1 MSVVIKAAAAV
12 EKKRY
17 SPKKRLIII
26 EEEDPQ
32 PAHIESVPAP
42 EKRLITVRERDVV
55 VLEEPNAAA
64 PPQNSIWMQMCRI
77 PKVTTPIVWEG
88 IEDISDD
95 EDDTPQAAG
104 RRLSQLKAT
113 RARIQFKHHMFR
125 LEDLK
130 DAGLFLN
137 W

>member
-1 MSVVIKAAAAV
+1 MSAVIKAAAV

-26 EEEDPQ
+26 EEEDLVPAHTETVPASPQ
-32 PAHIESVPAP
+32 P
-42 EKRLITVRERDVV
+42 
-55 VLEEPNAAA
+55 
-64 PPQNSIWMQMCRI
+64 SIWMQMCRI

>member
-1 MSVVIKAAAAV
+1 MSTAIKDIKATA
-12 EKKRY
+12 EKKR
-17 SPKKRLIII
+17 SAPKKRLILVEDLDVVVL
-26 EEEDPQ
+26 EEPL
-32 PAHIESVPAP
+32 P
-42 EKRLITVRERDVV
+42 EKRLITVHKLDVV
-55 VLEEPNAAA
+55 VLEEPKVV
-64 PPQNSIWMQMCRI
+64 PPQQSIWMQLHRM
-77 PKVTTPIVWEG
+77 PKTTTPIIWEG

-113 RARIQFKHHMFR
+113 RDRIQRNYYGNR